1 MKLPNAIRKLLL
13 GRLKRVMHRSPDIQ
27 IGKAN
32 PKGPYL
38 NRWYLIPRNKY
49 FNIYLHEFLRDD
61 NDEALHDHP
70 WWSLSFLLQG
80 HLQEQRQTNAKMH
93 YIAEGSIVFR
103 KAEFAHRLMI
113 PITNDSNFFS
123 KPLYSKRP
131 ITLFMTGPVIRPW
144 GFHCLTGWVPWEKF
158 IPRVDKGLSGC
169 GED

>member
-13 GRLKRVMHRSPDIQ
+13 GRLLRVMDRSPDIQ

-80 HLQEQRQTNAKMH
+80 HLQEQRSYNGPYTWIGQ
-93 YIAEGSIVFR
+93 GSIVFR
-103 KAEFAHRLMI
+103 RAKFAHRIALLSD
-113 PITNDSNFFS
+113 N
-123 KPLYSKRP
+123 KP

-144 GFHCLTGWVPWEKF
+144 GFHCPTGWVPWEKF